1 METAIAE
8 HQNGTLQQTQTQ
20 TPESVFSVKLFDHA
34 QRVAKM
40 LSSSSLIPKEFQ
52 GNIQNT
58 MIALE
63 MANRVGASPL
73 MVMQNL
79 YIVHGKP
86 GWSSQFVIASIN
98 TCGRFKSLRFDV
110 SGEGMDKKC
119 VAWTVEKSVAL
130 PDKIRTLEQAK
141 DADIPVLEG
150 VEVSMK
156 MAKDEGWID
165 KNGSKW
171 KTMPDVML
179 RYRAATFFGRMHC
192 PEIMMGMKTQD
203 EIIDIEAIPVSE
215 PERVD
220 ISHEQL
226 KELYEQKLPLL
237 TKSEMDSAKRIL
249 EGKEENSYKKLYQ
262 TLIAIEDEPQS

>member
-1 METAIAE
+1 METAVTE
-8 HQNGTLQQTQTQ
+8 QHTLPAQSS
-20 TPESVFSVKLFDHA
+20 ESVFSVKLFDHA

-110 SGEGMDKKC
+110 SGEGMEKKC

-130 PDKIRTLEQAK
+130 PDGIRTLEQAK
-141 DADIPVLEG
+141 EAGLPVLEG
-150 VEVSMK
+150 VEVSIK
-156 MAKDEGWID
+156 MAKDEGWLD

-171 KTMPDVML
+171 KTMPEVML

-203 EIIDIEAIPVSE
+203 EIIDIEAIPVVSE
-215 PERVD
+215 PE
-220 ISHEQL
+220 ITYEQL
-226 KELYEQKLPLL
+226 SALYEAKLPSL
-237 TKSEMDSAKRIL
+237 SESEAVNGKRIL
-249 EGKEENSYKKLYQ
+249 DSKEENSYKKLHAL
-262 TLIAIEDEPQS
+262 LISKEDEQPA